1 MEGNDMKK
9 TYMKPDFLTLKV
21 QSNLPLLTG
30 SNTFSINS
38 SDDDAV
44 EGDAVLARGFGS
56 IWDDDEE

>member
-1 MEGNDMKK
+1 MKK
-9 TYMKPDFLTLKV
+9 TYMKPDILTLKV
-21 QSNLPLLTG
+21 QSDLPLLTG